1 LTNPDLFGIKLPIC
15 HLLAGRALPPG
26 KFLCHSAAD
35 RLFGS
40 QIPLSADR
48 PNRTQSIEKNV
59 YSAFGQRFF
68 KAEKCF
74 FAADREISE
83 RLSGG
88 PTTRTRN
95 VVIPPTSEA

>member
-1 LTNPDLFGIKLPIC
+1 MRSTRATQVTALVGALLSFKCKRLTNPDLFGIKLPIC

-74 FAADREISE
+74 FAAD
-83 RLSGG
+83 
-88 PTTRTRN
+88 
-95 VVIPPTSEA
+95 